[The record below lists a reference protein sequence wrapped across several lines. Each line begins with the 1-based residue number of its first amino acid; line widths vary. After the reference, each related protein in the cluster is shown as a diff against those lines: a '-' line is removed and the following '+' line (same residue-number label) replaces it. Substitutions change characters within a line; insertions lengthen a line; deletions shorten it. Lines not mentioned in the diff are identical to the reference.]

1 MGRGGGRGPAQLRFR
16 ALVDFLA
23 QTVQGLP
30 DTRIQDRV
38 RVSLR
43 DSYLSAFALFYLQ
56 DPSVLEFQ
64 RRFEDQVQAN
74 NLRNVFGIT
83 TLPSDTRLR
92 ELLDAP
98 EAGFLNA
105 VFLEFLRRVQRSKQ
119 LERYRFL
126 DEGYL
131 LTLDGSEYFTSQKV
145 HCAQCLKRKKSDG
158 TVEYYHQI
166 LQPALVHP
174 DLRQVLP
181 LAPQFLSQRYAT
193 GKQDSE
199 TNAAKRL
206 IKELRNQHR
215 QLSAIVVGDSLYSTT
230 PFITEVQAQR
240 FSFLLVAKPDDHKS
254 LFEDIEGLRRGG
266 GLRRLQRTTAK
277 GKRFLYEWTN
287 EVALGVDSKSP
298 LVNFV
303 QLSIIDEKGKV
314 SFRCSWVTDLPLE
327 EGNVEKVVRAA
338 RARWKIENEGFNTLK
353 NHGYHLEHNFG
364 HGSQYLAE
372 AFFLLNLLAYFV
384 HQIQELVDELYQKA
398 RAGFSARIEFWNV
411 IRASFR
417 IMLFNSWD
425 QALTRI
431 TGPPLPA
438 FPESPAQT

>member
-131 LTLDGSEYFTSQKV
+131 LTLDGSESS
-145 HCAQCLKRKKSDG
+145 AS
-158 TVEYYHQI
+158 
-166 LQPALVHP
+166 
-174 DLRQVLP
+174 
-181 LAPQFLSQRYAT
+181 AT
-193 GKQDSE
+193 Q
-199 TNAAKRL
+199 
-206 IKELRNQHR
+206 
-215 QLSAIVVGDSLYSTT
+215 
-230 PFITEVQAQR
+230 
-240 FSFLLVAKPDDHKS
+240 
-254 LFEDIEGLRRGG
+254 
-266 GLRRLQRTTAK
+266 
-277 GKRFLYEWTN
+277 
-287 EVALGVDSKSP
+287 
-298 LVNFV
+298 
-303 QLSIIDEKGKV
+303 
-314 SFRCSWVTDLPLE
+314 
-327 EGNVEKVVRAA
+327 
-338 RARWKIENEGFNTLK
+338 
-353 NHGYHLEHNFG
+353 
-364 HGSQYLAE
+364 
-372 AFFLLNLLAYFV
+372 
-384 HQIQELVDELYQKA
+384 
-398 RAGFSARIEFWNV
+398 
-411 IRASFR
+411 RASR
-417 IMLFNSWD
+417 T
-425 QALTRI
+425 ARPTRPN
-431 TGPPLPA
+431 G
-438 FPESPAQT
+438 